1 MALTDTALAQGK
13 MANSFSRGWRW
24 YKSGGD
30 IILFVG
36 ISLTLA
42 LFVGEER
49 VILRGEPVYWAI
61 VSPAILLPMLRLRST
76 IENLLFG
83 AARPLA
89 LFGIV
94 SCAWS
99 VVRQDIGAAV
109 PVLLFVW
116 VAGWATRTEVKLRR
130 AHLFALTLAFYG
142 VACAAYFSQQD
153 YREFPWLMTRSEEPH
168 AAAEA
173 ESPIRSPD
181 QEKSGLNLNPWG
193 VLPGQSAPAY
203 QPWRVSATPN
213 IATSGVF
220 SLIVLIVALSRIE
233 FRLLSGAVLAS
244 TAYFT
249 ILSFVRSVFVGLGL
263 FFASVIVM
271 RILPN
276 PRSKVV
282 AAFALTVGV
291 TLAVAFSPVLLFYLQ
306 DFEIVS
312 RLFLRGQNGLSIED
326 IARQAYRPWLWWQHV
341 KLFWSSP
348 YLMGLGSELGATAN
362 TNIINAGHARSD
374 SVSLL
379 TRLLAAYGA
388 ATIGIFWYLCKCCY
402 THAKNN
408 DSWAVAALAVIVWLM
423 TSWGSVFH
431 PTNGIF
437 VLSFLIIAKG
447 SSAFADDWTGQQS
460 GACPS
465 RS

>member
-1 MALTDTALAQGK
+1 MVLADTALAQDK
-13 MANSFSRGWRW
+13 AINSFSRGWQW

-30 IILFVG
+30 ILLFIG
-36 ISLTLA
+36 ISLTIA
-42 LFVGEER
+42 LFVGQER
-49 VILRGEPVYWAI
+49 IISRGEPMYWTI
-61 VSPAILLPMLRLRST
+61 VSPAVLLPMLRLRST
-76 IENLLFG
+76 IENLGFG

-89 LFGIV
+89 FFGIV
-94 SCAWS
+94 SCGWS
-99 VVRQDIGAAV
+99 VVRLDFNAAI

-142 VACAAYFSQQD
+142 VACTAYYSQKD
-153 YREFPWLMTRSEEPH
+153 YREFPWLMTHSEEPR

-173 ESPIRSPD
+173 EVRPTSVIPD
-181 QEKSGLNLNPWG
+181 QQRGGLNLNPWG

-213 IATSGVF
+213 IATSGIF
-220 SLIVLIVALSRIE
+220 SLIVLLVALFRIE
-233 FRLLSGAVLAS
+233 VRPFSVGALIS
-244 TAYFT
+244 TAYFA

-263 FFASVIVM
+263 FSVSVALM

-276 PRSKVV
+276 PRLKVV
-282 AAFALTVGV
+282 AAFALMAGV
-291 TLAVAFSPVLLFYLQ
+291 ALFVALSPVLLFYLQ
-306 DFEIVS
+306 DFEFVS
-312 RLFLRGQNGLSIED
+312 RLFLRGQNGLSIAD
-326 IARQAYRPWLWWQHV
+326 IGRQAYRPWLWWQHA

-348 YLMGLGSELGATAN
+348 YLMGLGSELDVTAT

-379 TRLLAAYGA
+379 TRLLAAHGV
-388 ATIGIFWYLCKCCY
+388 ATIGIFWYFCKCCY
-402 THAKNN
+402 THAKSG
-408 DSWAVAALAVIVWLM
+408 DGWAVAALVVIIWLM

-437 VLSFLIIAKG
+437 VLSFLIVARG
-447 SSAFADDWTGQQS
+447 SAAFADDWTEPP
-460 GACPS
+460 AYA
-465 RS
+465 